1 MVNTRMMMTY
11 DDGRTDTLAGMI
23 VKRGNMPAINLKT
36 FPNVQHHKYLTS
48 MCVCVYCVC
57 VYCVCVLCVCVL
69 CETSSCPGCSGCV
82 ALYGV
87 TG

>member
-1 MVNTRMMMTY
+1 MMMIY
-11 DDGRTDTLAGMI
+11 DDGRTDTMCGMI

-48 MCVCVYCVC
+48 MCVCVCVG
-57 VYCVCVLCVCVL
+57 VCVLCVCVL
-69 CETSSCPGCSGCV
+69 CETSSCPGCTVCV